1 MAQRSSRFDLGT
13 RLLSWWYNQK
23 NKVIK
28 NIRIQDFL
36 ARFPI
41 TSRIARKEG
50 EAIFQLMTGFVDTQI
65 LFTFVK
71 SGALRHLESESLS
84 IEELS
89 DKIGIDVKKTE
100 ILCRAGFALGLVRL
114 KSKRIFLAR
123 RGALILS
130 LPGMME
136 LIDHHSILYEDLL
149 DPISFFRGEKETKLS
164 KFWPYVFGKTKSLDN
179 ADVSRYSDLMSKSQ
193 FMVARD
199 TIASIK
205 VSKSTKWL
213 DVGGGSGAFAKE
225 LKNRHPSIKISVFDI
240 PGSSADNQPHKF
252 IPGSFFTDQIPPGF
266 DTVSCV
272 RVLYDH
278 DDHTVSDLLFKIHSS
293 LPTGGRIIVSEPM
306 LGELSPN
313 KWGDTYFATYTY
325 AMKTGKTRSP
335 SQVSDLLKKNGFSRV
350 KVFPSRRPFVTTVIQ
365 AYKN

>member
-1 MAQRSSRFDLGT
+1 MAQSSSRFDLSAK
-13 RLLSWWYNQK
+13 LLGWWYNQK
-23 NKVIK
+23 NKIIK
-28 NIRIQDFL
+28 NIHIQDFL
-36 ARFPI
+36 SRFPI

-50 EAIFQLMTGFVDTQI
+50 EAIFQLMTGFVNTQI

-71 SGALRHLESESLS
+71 SGALKYLENQPLS

-89 DKIGIDVKKTE
+89 GKIGIDVKGTE
-100 ILCRAGFALGLVRL
+100 ILCRAGHALGLVRL
-114 KSKRIFLAR
+114 KSKKIFLAR
-123 RGALILS
+123 RGTLILS
-130 LPGMME
+130 LPGMIE

-149 DPISFFRGEKETKLS
+149 DPISLFDGEKETKLS
-164 KFWPYVFGKTKSLDN
+164 QFWPYVFGEAKSLDSM
-179 ADVSRYSDLMSKSQ
+179 DVSRYSDLMAKSQ

-199 TIASIK
+199 TIGSIK
-205 VSKSTKWL
+205 INKGTKWL

-225 LKNRHPSIKISVFDI
+225 LVKKQSSVKVSIFDI
-240 PGSSADNQPHKF
+240 PGSSADREPHKF
-252 IPGSFFTDQIPPGF
+252 IPGSFFTDKIPPGF

-278 DDHTVSDLLFKIHSS
+278 DDQTVSDLLLKIHSS
-293 LPTGGRIIVSEPM
+293 LPLGGRIVVSEPM

-350 KVFPSRRPFVTTVIQ
+350 KVFPSRRPFVTTVIE

>member
-1 MAQRSSRFDLGT
+1 MAQRSSRFDLST
-13 RLLSWWYNQK
+13 KLLSWWYNQK
-23 NKVIK
+23 NKLIK

-36 ARFPI
+36 AQFPI

-71 SGALRHLESESLS
+71 SGALKYLENNPLS

-89 DKIGIDVKKTE
+89 EKIGIEVKGTE
-100 ILCRAGFALGLVRL
+100 ILCRAGHALGLVSL
-114 KSKRIFLAR
+114 KSKKIFLAR
-123 RGALILS
+123 RGMLILS

-149 DPISFFRGEKETKLS
+149 DPISLFSGEKETKLS
-164 KFWPYVFGKTKSLDN
+164 QFWPYVFGKAKSLDSM
-179 ADVSRYSDLMSKSQ
+179 DVSRYSDLMAKSQ

-199 TIASIK
+199 TIRSIK
-205 VSKSTKWL
+205 ISKGTKWL
-213 DVGGGSGAFAKE
+213 DVGGGSGAFVRE
-225 LKNRHPSIKISVFDI
+225 LIKKYPSVKTSIFDI
-240 PGSSADNQPHKF
+240 PGSNANNKLHKF
-252 IPGSFFTDQIPPGF
+252 IPGSFFTDQIPTGF
-266 DTVSCV
+266 DTISCI

-278 DDHTVSDLLFKIHSS
+278 DDQTVSDLLTKIYSS
-293 LPTGGRIIVSEPM
+293 LTVGGRIVISEPM

-325 AMKTGKTRSP
+325 AMKTGKARSP
-335 SQVSDLLKKNGFSRV
+335 SQVSDLLFENGFSEV
-350 KVFPSRRPFVTTVIQ
+350 KIFPSRRPFVTTVIEG
-365 AYKN
+365 YKI

>member
-1 MAQRSSRFDLGT
+1 MVQRSSRFDLST
-13 RLLSWWYNQK
+13 KLLSWWYNQK
-23 NKVIK
+23 NKLIK
-28 NIRIQDFL
+28 NIRVQDFF

-41 TSRIARKEG
+41 TSRVARKEG

-71 SGALRHLESESLS
+71 SGALRHLEAGSLS

-89 DKIGIDVKKTE
+89 DKIGINIKSTE
-100 ILCRAGFALGLVRL
+100 ILCRAGYALGFVRL
-114 KSKRIFLAR
+114 KSKKIFLAR

-164 KFWPYVFGKTKSLDN
+164 QFWPYVFGKAKSLDS

-205 VSKSTKWL
+205 VSKGTKWL

-225 LKNRHPSIKISVFDI
+225 LLNKHPSVKISVFDI
-240 PGSSADNQPHKF
+240 PGSSADSEPHKF
-252 IPGSFFTDQIPPGF
+252 IPGSFFTDQIPVGF

-278 DDHTVSDLLFKIHSS
+278 DDQTVSDLLLKIHSS
-293 LPTGGRIIVSEPM
+293 LPTGGRIVISEPM

-335 SQVSDLLKKNGFSRV
+335 SQVSELLEKIGFS
-350 KVFPSRRPFVTTVIQ
+350 KIKIFPSRRPFVTTVIE
-365 AYKN
+365 AHKN

>member
-1 MAQRSSRFDLGT
+1 MAQRSSRFDLST
-13 RLLSWWYNQK
+13 KLLSWWYNQK
-23 NKVIK
+23 NKLIK

-41 TSRIARKEG
+41 TSRVARKEG

-71 SGALRHLESESLS
+71 SGALRHLEAGSSS

-89 DKIGIDVKKTE
+89 GKIGIDLDRTE
-100 ILCRAGFALGLVRL
+100 ILCRAGCALGLVRL

-164 KFWPYVFGKTKSLDN
+164 QFWPYVFGEAKSLDSM
-179 ADVSRYSDLMSKSQ
+179 DVSRYSDLMAKSQ

-199 TIASIK
+199 TIGSIK
-205 VSKSTKWL
+205 INKGTRWL

-225 LKNRHPSIKISVFDI
+225 LVKKHSSVKVSIFDI
-240 PGSSADNQPHKF
+240 PGSNADNQPYQF
-252 IPGSFFTDQIPPGF
+252 IPGSFFTDEIPTGF
-266 DTVSCV
+266 DTISCI

-278 DDHTVSDLLFKIHSS
+278 DDQTVSDLLTKIYSS
-293 LPTGGRIIVSEPM
+293 LPFGGRIIISEPM
-306 LGELSPN
+306 LGKLSPN
-313 KWGDTYFATYTY
+313 IWGDTYFATYTH

-335 SQVSDLLKKNGFSRV
+335 SQVSDLLVKNGFS
-350 KVFPSRRPFVTTVIQ
+350 KAKIFPSRRPFVTTVIEG
-365 AYKN
+365 YKI

>member
-1 MAQRSSRFDLGT
+1 MGHSSSLFDLST
-13 RLLSWWYNQK
+13 KLLGWWNNQK
-23 NKVIK
+23 NKIIK
-28 NIRIQDFL
+28 NIHIQDFL
-36 ARFPI
+36 SRFPI
-41 TSRIARKEG
+41 TSRVARKEG

-65 LFTFVK
+65 LFTLVK
-71 SGALRHLESESLS
+71 SGALKHLENKSLS

-89 DKIGIDVKKTE
+89 DKIGIDVKVTE
-100 ILCRAGFALGLVRL
+100 LLCRAGHALGLVRL
-114 KSKRIFLAR
+114 KSKKIFLAR

-136 LIDHHSILYEDLL
+136 LIDHHSILFEDLL
-149 DPISFFRGEKETKLS
+149 DPISLFNGEKETKLS
-164 KFWPYVFGKTKSLDN
+164 QFWPYVFGEAKSLDSM
-179 ADVSRYSDLMSKSQ
+179 DVSKYSDLMAKSQ

-199 TIASIK
+199 TIGSIK
-205 VSKSTKWL
+205 INKGTKWL

-225 LKNRHPSIKISVFDI
+225 LVKKHPSVKTSIFDI
-240 PGSSADNQPHKF
+240 PGSNTDNRLHEF
-252 IPGSFFTDQIPPGF
+252 IPGSFFTDQIPTGF
-266 DTVSCV
+266 DTISCI

-278 DDHTVSDLLFKIHSS
+278 NDQTVYDLLTKIYSS
-293 LPTGGRIIVSEPM
+293 LSVGGRIVISEPM

-335 SQVSDLLKKNGFSRV
+335 SQVSDLLLQNGFSKV
-350 KVFPSRRPFVTTVIQ
+350 KIFPSRRPFVTTVIE

>member
-1 MAQRSSRFDLGT
+1 MVQRSSRFDLST
-13 RLLSWWYNQK
+13 KLLSWWYNQK
-23 NKVIK
+23 NKLIK
-28 NIRIQDFL
+28 NIRVQDFF

-41 TSRIARKEG
+41 TSRVARKEG

-71 SGALRHLESESLS
+71 SGALMHLEAGSLS

-89 DKIGIDVKKTE
+89 DKIGINIKSTE
-100 ILCRAGFALGLVRL
+100 ILCRAGCALGFVRL
-114 KSKRIFLAR
+114 KSKKIFLAR

-136 LIDHHSILYEDLL
+136 LIEHHSIFYEDLL

-164 KFWPYVFGKTKSLDN
+164 KFWPYVFGQAESLDSV
-179 ADVSRYSDLMSKSQ
+179 DVSRYSDLMSKSQ

-205 VSKSTKWL
+205 VRKDTKWL

-225 LKNRHPSIKISVFDI
+225 LVNKHSSLKISVFDI

-252 IPGSFFTDQIPPGF
+252 IPGSFFTDQIPTGF
-266 DTVSCV
+266 DTVSCI

-278 DDHTVSDLLFKIHSS
+278 DDQTVFDLLTKIYSS
-293 LPTGGRIIVSEPM
+293 LPVGGRIVISEPM

-335 SQVSDLLKKNGFSRV
+335 SQVSELLEKIGFS
-350 KVFPSRRPFVTTVIQ
+350 KIKIFPSRRPFVTTVIE
-365 AYKN
+365 AHKN